1 MLNIV
6 LFGPPGAGK
15 GTQSEKILKKY
26 NLVHLSTGDLFRLH
40 LNNETSLGLEAKK
53 YMNKGDLVPDQIVI
67 SMVEDK
73 INKSSNV
80 IGFVFD
86 GFPRTINQAIALDNM
101 LEKNNIPIKQMIA
114 LKVDENELIKR
125 IKNRAK
131 TSGREDDKSIDKI
144 NNRIQVYNE
153 ETKPVADYY
162 KKHNKYSEVDGIGEI
177 NEIFIKLCSKID
189 DLIWNE

>member
-15 GTQSEKILKKY
+15 GTQSEKVLKKY
-26 NLVHLSTGDLFRLH
+26 NIVHLSTRDLFRLH
-40 LNNETSLGLEAKK
+40 LNNETALGLEAKK
-53 YMNKGDLVPDQIVI
+53 YMNKGDLVPDEIVI
-67 SMVEDK
+67 GMVEDK

-101 LEKNNIPIKQMIA
+101 LEKKNIPIKQMIA
-114 LKVDENELIKR
+114 LKVDEKELIKR
-125 IKNRAK
+125 IQNRAK

-144 NNRIQVYNE
+144 NNRIQVYNQ

-162 KKHNKYSEVDGIGEI
+162 KKHDKYSEVDGIREI
-177 NEIFIKLCSKID
+177 D
-189 DLIWNE
+189 

>member
-40 LNNETSLGLEAKK
+40 LNNQTSLGLEAKK
-53 YMNKGDLVPDQIVI
+53 YMNRGDLVPDKIVI

-101 LEKNNIPIKQMIA
+101 LKKNNIPIKQMIA

-189 DLIWNE
+189 DLI

>member
-15 GTQSEKILKKY
+15 GTQAEKLIEKY
-26 NLVHLSTGDLFRLH
+26 GLVHLSTGDLFRLN

-144 NNRIQVYNE
+144 NNRIQVYNQ

-162 KKHNKYSEVDGIGEI
+162 KKYNKYSEFDGIGEI
-177 NEIFIKLCSKID
+177 NEIFLKLCSKID
-189 DLIWNE
+189 DLI

>member
-15 GTQSEKILKKY
+15 GTQSEKVLKKY

-40 LNNETSLGLEAKK
+40 LNNETALGLEAKK
-53 YMNKGDLVPDQIVI
+53 YMNKGDLVPDEIVI
-67 SMVEDK
+67 GMVEDK

-101 LEKNNIPIKQMIA
+101 LEKKNIPIKQMIA
-114 LKVDENELIKR
+114 LKVDEKELIKR

-144 NNRIQVYNE
+144 NNRIQVYNQ

-162 KKHNKYSEVDGIGEI
+162 KKHDKYSEVDGIGEI
-177 NEIFIKLCSKID
+177 DEIFIKLCSKID

>member
-15 GTQSEKILKKY
+15 GTQSEKVLKKY

-40 LNNETSLGLEAKK
+40 LNNETVLGLEAKK
-53 YMNKGDLVPDQIVI
+53 YMNKGDLVPDEIVI
-67 SMVEDK
+67 GMVEDK

-86 GFPRTINQAIALDNM
+86 GFPRTINQAIALDNL
-101 LEKNNIPIKQMIA
+101 LEKKNIPIKQMIA
-114 LKVDENELIKR
+114 LKVDEKELIKR
-125 IKNRAK
+125 IQNRAK

-144 NNRIQVYNE
+144 NNRIQVYNQ

-162 KKHNKYSEVDGIGEI
+162 KKHDKYSEVDGIGEI
-177 NEIFIKLCSKID
+177 DEIFIKLCSKID
-189 DLIWNE
+189 DLI

>member
-15 GTQSEKILKKY
+15 GTQSEKVLKKY

-53 YMNKGDLVPDQIVI
+53 YMNKGDLVPDEIVI
-67 SMVEDK
+67 GMVEDK

-101 LEKNNIPIKQMIA
+101 LEKKNIPIKQMIA
-114 LKVDENELIKR
+114 LKVDEKELIKR
-125 IKNRAK
+125 IQNRAK

-144 NNRIQVYNE
+144 NNRIQVYNQ

-162 KKHNKYSEVDGIGEI
+162 KKHDKYSEVDGIGEI
-177 NEIFIKLCSKID
+177 DEIFIKLCSKID
-189 DLIWNE
+189 DLI

>member
-6 LFGPPGAGK
+6 LFGAPGAGK
-15 GTQSEKILKKY
+15 GTQSEKVLKKY

-40 LNNETSLGLEAKK
+40 LNNETTLGLEAKK
-53 YMNKGDLVPDQIVI
+53 YMNKGDLVPDEIVI
-67 SMVEDK
+67 GMVEDK

-101 LEKNNIPIKQMIA
+101 LEKKNIPIKQMIA
-114 LKVDENELIKR
+114 LKVDEKELIKR
-125 IKNRAK
+125 IQNRAK

-144 NNRIQVYNE
+144 NNRIQVYNQ

-162 KKHNKYSEVDGIGEI
+162 KKHDKYSEVDGIGEI
-177 NEIFIKLCSKID
+177 DEIFIKLCSKID
-189 DLIWNE
+189 DLI

>member
-26 NLVHLSTGDLFRLH
+26 NLVHLSTGDLFRLN

-144 NNRIQVYNE
+144 NNRIQVYNQ

-177 NEIFIKLCSKID
+177 NEIFLKLCSKID
-189 DLIWNE
+189 DLI

>member
-144 NNRIQVYNE
+144 NNRIQVYNQ

-177 NEIFIKLCSKID
+177 NEIFLKLCSKID
-189 DLIWNE
+189 ELV

>member
-26 NLVHLSTGDLFRLH
+26 NLVHLSTGDLFRLN

-177 NEIFIKLCSKID
+177 NEIFLKLCSKID
-189 DLIWNE
+189 DLI

>member
-144 NNRIQVYNE
+144 NNRIQVYNQ

-162 KKHNKYSEVDGIGEI
+162 KKYNKYSEVDGIGEI
-177 NEIFIKLCSKID
+177 NEIFLKLCSKID
-189 DLIWNE
+189 DLI

>member
-15 GTQSEKILKKY
+15 GTQSEKVLKKY

-40 LNNETSLGLEAKK
+40 LNNETALGLEAKK
-53 YMNKGDLVPDQIVI
+53 YMNKGDLVPDEIVI
-67 SMVEDK
+67 GMVEDK

-101 LEKNNIPIKQMIA
+101 LEKKNIPIKQMIA
-114 LKVDENELIKR
+114 LKVDEKELVKR
-125 IKNRAK
+125 IQNRAK

-144 NNRIQVYNE
+144 NNRIEVYNQ

-162 KKHNKYSEVDGIGEI
+162 KKHDKYSEVDGIGEI
-177 NEIFIKLCSKID
+177 DEIFIKLCSKID
-189 DLIWNE
+189 DLI

>member
-15 GTQSEKILKKY
+15 GTQSEKVLKKY

-40 LNNETSLGLEAKK
+40 LNNETALGLEAKK
-53 YMNKGDLVPDQIVI
+53 YMNKGDLVPDEIVI
-67 SMVEDK
+67 GMVEDK

-86 GFPRTINQAIALDNM
+86 GFPRTINQAIALDNL
-101 LEKNNIPIKQMIA
+101 LEKKNIPIKQMIA
-114 LKVDENELIKR
+114 LKVDEKELIKR
-125 IKNRAK
+125 IQNRAK

-144 NNRIQVYNE
+144 NNRIQVYNQ

-162 KKHNKYSEVDGIGEI
+162 KKHDKYSEVDGIGEI
-177 NEIFIKLCSKID
+177 DEIFIKLCSKID
-189 DLIWNE
+189 DLI

>member
-15 GTQSEKILKKY
+15 GTQSEKVLKKY

-40 LNNETSLGLEAKK
+40 LNNETALGLEAKK
-53 YMNKGDLVPDQIVI
+53 YMNKGDLVPDEIVI
-67 SMVEDK
+67 GMVEDK

-101 LEKNNIPIKQMIA
+101 LEKKNIPIKQMIA
-114 LKVDENELIKR
+114 LKVDEKELIKR

-144 NNRIQVYNE
+144 NNRIQVYNQ

-162 KKHNKYSEVDGIGEI
+162 KKHDKYSEVDGIGEI
-177 NEIFIKLCSKID
+177 DEIFIKLCYKID
-189 DLIWNE
+189 DLI

>member
-15 GTQSEKILKKY
+15 GTQSEKVLKKY

-40 LNNETSLGLEAKK
+40 LNNETALGLEAKK
-53 YMNKGDLVPDQIVI
+53 YMNKGDLVPDEIVI
-67 SMVEDK
+67 GMVEDK

-101 LEKNNIPIKQMIA
+101 LEKKNIPIKQMIA
-114 LKVDENELIKR
+114 LKVDEKELIKR
-125 IKNRAK
+125 IQNRAK

-144 NNRIQVYNE
+144 NNRIEVYNQ

-162 KKHNKYSEVDGIGEI
+162 KKHDKYSEVDGIGEI
-177 NEIFIKLCSKID
+177 DEIFIKLCSKID
-189 DLIWNE
+189 DLI

>member
-15 GTQSEKILKKY
+15 GSQSEKVLKKY

-40 LNNETSLGLEAKK
+40 LNNETALGLEAKK
-53 YMNKGDLVPDQIVI
+53 YMNKGDLVPDEIVI
-67 SMVEDK
+67 GMVEDK

-101 LEKNNIPIKQMIA
+101 LEKKNIPIKQMIA
-114 LKVDENELIKR
+114 LKVDEKELIKR
-125 IKNRAK
+125 IQNRAK

-144 NNRIQVYNE
+144 NNRIQVYNQ

-162 KKHNKYSEVDGIGEI
+162 KKHDKYSEVDGIGEI
-177 NEIFIKLCSKID
+177 DEIFIKLCSKID
-189 DLIWNE
+189 DLI

>member
-6 LFGPPGAGK
+6 LFGAPRAGK
-15 GTQSEKILKKY
+15 GTQSEKVLKKY

-40 LNNETSLGLEAKK
+40 LNNETALGLEAKK
-53 YMNKGDLVPDQIVI
+53 YMNKGDLVPDEIVI
-67 SMVEDK
+67 GMVEDK

-101 LEKNNIPIKQMIA
+101 LEKKNIPIKQMIA
-114 LKVDENELIKR
+114 LKVDEKELIKR
-125 IKNRAK
+125 IQNRAK

-144 NNRIQVYNE
+144 NNRIQVYNQ

-162 KKHNKYSEVDGIGEI
+162 KKHDKYSEVDGIGEI
-177 NEIFIKLCSKID
+177 DEIFIKLCSKID
-189 DLIWNE
+189 DLI